1 MKPTHVGRL
10 KSFNELF
17 KLDRSLWPNVIT
29 AGYIKDLAE
38 LMGKEI
44 ELDKKENHI
53 KENHYGA
60 GDILIHR
67 DWFLDLREIK
77 PEIEI
82 PKGDFWVIT
91 KTIRYTAKLSRDGK
105 GGFDVLESP
114 IGWIQDSF
122 SEREVLI
129 KLKQGTWEICDAPE
143 KVIIPWSDED
153 WKEWFLNDG
162 KVIDNRGADDEDYTN
177 VVYLMIHGLT
187 PDDEDQ
193 FYYMGEGEW
202 LSKETF
208 LREFLDRHG
217 NKFEKEA

>member
-29 AGYIKDLAE
+29 AGYMKDLAE

-82 PKGDFWVIT
+82 PKTPFWI
-91 KTIRYTAKLSRDGK
+91 LK
-105 GGFDVLESP
+105 GGVYKVSSN
-114 IGWIQDSF
+114 GY
-122 SEREVLI
+122 SEYFLYNKHGSKISGKVEKHTVQEFLNN
-129 KLKQGTWEICDAPE
+129 GTWTICDAPE
-143 KVIIPWSDED
+143 KVMVPWSDED

-162 KVIDNRGADDEDYTN
+162 VYKIGFGDLCRALGASNSGIKVAGEEGKSTWVLFHDFISNRT
-177 VVYLMIHGLT
+177 
-187 PDDEDQ
+187 
-193 FYYMGEGEW
+193 
-202 LSKETF
+202 
-208 LREFLDRHG
+208 DRHG

>member
-29 AGYIKDLAE
+29 AGYMKDLAE

-162 KVIDNRGADDEDYTN
+162 VYKIGFGDLCRALGASNSGIKVAGEEGKSTWVLFHDFISNR
-177 VVYLMIHGLT
+177 
-187 PDDEDQ
+187 
-193 FYYMGEGEW
+193 
-202 LSKETF
+202 
-208 LREFLDRHG
+208 RDRHG